1 MEKNDSKKKKQPRGQ
16 VLACPVPSIKD
27 TKPIINFKYLY
38 KCPKGDFKHI
48 HKLEK
53 QNNKNRFEELQKF
66 LYEADSYTNITELIS
81 AYTSKKSTSGLESN
95 DYIKQLK
102 RSFEISCPKDVGL
115 LENGITHIH
124 TRRGGNGKFIIFGIT
139 YEKIFYVLAFDPEHS
154 FNK

>member
-1 MEKNDSKKKKQPRGQ
+1 MVKNDSKKKKQPRGQ

-81 AYTSKKSTSGLESN
+81 DYTSRKATSGLEKKRVCKT
-95 DYIKQLK
+95 IK
-102 RSFEISCPKDVGL
+102 S
-115 LENGITHIH
+115 
-124 TRRGGNGKFIIFGIT
+124 
-139 YEKIFYVLAFDPEHS
+139 
-154 FNK
+154 